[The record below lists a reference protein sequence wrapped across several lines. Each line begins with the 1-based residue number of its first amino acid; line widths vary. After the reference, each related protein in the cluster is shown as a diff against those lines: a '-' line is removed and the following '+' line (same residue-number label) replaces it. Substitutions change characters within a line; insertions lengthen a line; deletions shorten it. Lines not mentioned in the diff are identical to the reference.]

1 MPRGETTPQGAVPRC
16 LRLPCPGGGGGAGGG
31 GPASP
36 GSSAAEIGESPEE
49 GGEGARP
56 SCGRKTSFPSLPPS
70 RGRPGLSRPQQP
82 GSELPRPA
90 DRLLQRSW
98 DWGAGYGEDTDSWGA
113 RRRRALDSGGGAP
126 ARALR
131 QDTGSAPAPCRGKCA
146 TGWREKSQVQLPEPA
161 GLKREHPKD
170 A

>member
-1 MPRGETTPQGAVPRC
+1 MPRGEATPQGAVPRC
-16 LRLPCPGGGGGAGGG
+16 LRLPCPGVG

-56 SCGRKTSFPSLPPS
+56 SCGRKPPFPSFPPS
-70 RGRPGLSRPQQP
+70 RGALAFPGPSSREASSLAQP
-82 GSELPRPA
+82 TGSCSEAGTGGLVMEKIPA
-90 DRLLQRSW
+90 I
-98 DWGAGYGEDTDSWGA
+98 GAHG
-113 RRRRALDSGGGAP
+113 RRRALDSGGGAP

-131 QDTGSAPAPCRGKCA
+131 QDPGSAPAACRGKCA
-146 TGWREKSQVQLPEPA
+146 TGWGEKSQVQPPEPA